1 MKQKGWCKAGRRI
14 ESKTHRQAA
23 AESSQN
29 DGSGGHKGKH
39 LMLDSRN
46 SNSANPEFKTLDS
59 HESSLGKV
67 NAQPWASW

>member
-46 SNSANPEFKTLDS
+46 SNSANPEFQTLDS